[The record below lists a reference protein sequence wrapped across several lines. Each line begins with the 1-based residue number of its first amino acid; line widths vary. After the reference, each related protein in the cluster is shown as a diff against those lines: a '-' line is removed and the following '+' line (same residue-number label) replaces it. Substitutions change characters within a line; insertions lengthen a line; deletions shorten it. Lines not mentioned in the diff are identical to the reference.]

1 MGNFV
6 YRDGV
11 GGSVGATGV
20 IDAIGES
27 LTVDVGD
34 LDNIVA
40 HVIQNVDNG
49 TVTANLEHSLNGTT
63 GWTAIGAAI
72 TEASFAAGA
81 DTVVERTF
89 SDSNGMSIRTGKIR
103 LKVPTTYTGTGTY
116 SLRIGGVQRD
126 GFR

>member
-1 MGNFV
+1 MGNLTV
-6 YRDGV
+6 RDGV
-11 GGSVGATGV
+11 GGSVGFTAI
-20 IDAIGES
+20 IDAIGEA

-34 LDNIVA
+34 LDNIVC

-72 TEASFAAGA
+72 TEATFPAGA

-89 SDSNGMSIRTGKIR
+89 SDANAMSIRTGKIR
-103 LKVPTTYTGTGTY
+103 LKVPAVYTGTGTY
-116 SLRIGGVQRD
+116 SLRIAGVQRD